1 MIDPDDPQ
9 PDEGRSRPSS
19 DTLSERD
26 FARLAV
32 IIERHAGIR
41 MPPSKRTMVEGRL
54 RRRLRAL
61 GLPDMN
67 AYCRHVL
74 DDGGLDGEMID
85 LIDAVT
91 TNKTDFFREIEHF
104 RYLMG
109 TAIPALSRLPHR
121 PGQDRPLKIWSAAC
135 STGAEPYTVAMLML
149 DRASTGAPIRHEIVG
164 TDICTEA
171 LAAAK
176 SGVYPL
182 DMAKMVP
189 APFASRY
196 LMRSRDDGNP
206 TVRLVP
212 PVRQSVRFGHLNVM
226 DPVYPMATDMDVVFF
241 RNILIYFDKKTQQKV
256 LEKLCG
262 HLRPGGYLFVGH
274 SETIANMDL
283 PVKQVGSAIFVR
295 S

>member
-74 DDGGLDGEMID
+74 DEGGLDGEMVD

-91 TNKTDFFREIEHF
+91 TNKTDFFREPDHF
-104 RYLMG
+104 DFLVDE
-109 TAIPALSRLPHR
+109 AIPELLRRRERGAIKL
-121 PGQDRPLKIWSAAC
+121 WSAAC
-135 STGAEPYTVAMLML
+135 SIGAEPYTLAMLL
-149 DRASTGAPIRHEIVG
+149 ADLTASNSNFRSSIFAS
-164 TDICTEA
+164 DICTEVLESA
-171 LAAAK
+171 ML
-176 SGVYPL
+176 GIYPEAMIAPVPM
-182 DMAKMVP
+182 DMRK
-189 APFASRY
+189 RY
-196 LMRSRDDGNP
+196 LLRAKTGARDR
-206 TVRLVP
+206 VRIVP
-212 PVRQSVRFGHLNVM
+212 QLRAAIRFGRINLM
-226 DPVYPMATDMDVVFF
+226 EAPYAADSDMHIIFL
-241 RNILIYFDKKTQQKV
+241 RNILIYFDRPTQHKV
-256 LEKLCG
+256 LTQLCN
-262 HLRPGGYLFVGH
+262 HLRPGGFLFLGH
-274 SETIANMDL
+274 SETLAGQGL
-283 PVKQVGSAIFVR
+283 PLKPVATTVFQR